1 MLGLDVVECPLFAVQ
16 PLAWQ
21 APDPAAF
28 DALLLTS
35 ANAARLA
42 GPGLDRFLSLPAHCV
57 GAATAEAARAAG
69 LTIGGVG
76 KRGIDALLAALPGG
90 QRLLHLVGADHAV
103 PLETAHRITVIP
115 VYGAG
120 PIEDPGLPA
129 LNGLVVAVHS
139 PRAGRRLDA
148 LARGREGAK
157 VAAISRAAADA
168 CGAGWGEVAVAERP
182 DDGALLALAARLC
195 QAMGR

>member
-103 PLETAHRITVIP
+103 PLATAHHITVIP

-157 VAAISRAAADA
+157 VAAISRTAADA
-168 CGAGWGEVAVAERP
+168 CGGGWGEVAVADRP

>member
-1 MLGLDVVECPLFAVQ
+1 MLGLEVVERPLFAVQ
-16 PLAWQ
+16 PLTWR

-42 GPGLDRFLSLPAHCV
+42 GTGLDRLLTLPAHCV
-57 GAATAEAARAAG
+57 GGTTAEAARAAG
-69 LTIGGVG
+69 LTIGIVG
-76 KRGIDALLAALPGG
+76 KRGIDALLAALPGRL
-90 QRLLHLVGADHAV
+90 RLLHLVGANHAV
-103 PLETAHRITVIP
+103 PLAAAHRVTAIA
-115 VYGAG
+115 VYAAG
-120 PIEDPGLPA
+120 LVDNPDLPA
-129 LNGLVVAVHS
+129 LDGLVVAVHS
-139 PRAGRRLDA
+139 PRAGRRLDS

-157 VAAISRAAADA
+157 VAAISREAADA
-168 CGAGWGEVAVAERP
+168 CGAGWDEVAIAERP